1 MQVSLTEAFG
11 AAADVAVPVTTIY
24 VGNLPAGV
32 NEHMLQLAFAVF
44 GTITAC
50 EVRSRWLH
58 MQCRCGPSAKHID
71 ASVHRRR
78 AGLTR
83 HESRFCCNPSQCL
96 HTHIAGLRPR
106 LELLPSDRSCG
117 TA

>member
-1 MQVSLTEAFG
+1 VQANLTEAFG

-50 EVRSRWLH
+50 EVRSRCLH
-58 MQCRCGPSAKHID
+58 VQCCCRPSAKHID
-71 ASVHRRR
+71 ASVQRRR

-83 HESRFCCNPSQCL
+83 LFCCKSSYHL
-96 HTHIAGLRPR
+96 HQQFAGLRPR
-106 LELLPSDRSCG
+106 LELLPSNRSCG